1 MVATSTIEFDEFDRK
16 GRIVELTGA
25 EAVSLSGTGLLEV
38 LPVRSGHWR
47 LIPNGRVGAVRI
59 GTHSISVL
67 PHANLGLSELFFLL
81 DYAPHGAFL
90 SSSIGATE
98 TEDLWTSM
106 ARSFIS
112 LAEPELARGLLRGYR
127 RVDDA
132 LSTVRGRIRISDQIR
147 RRPGMT
153 LPLEVSY
160 SEFTPNIAE
169 NRILHTAMYRLQYLP
184 GLPDAVRRQLAQLS
198 FRLADVDILGHGQPL
213 PEWTPSR
220 LNARFHDALVLAER
234 ILRNVWLDVDP
245 LSESTTVAAFVA
257 EMPSLFESFVADV
270 LSDEIDTHGEELL
283 RDPVVYLE
291 DVGDSDAPSRHSVR
305 PDTARPG
312 AGRVDPGRAE
322 PGKGYGTVAT
332 RPVDREVTSGAGSAL
347 STAGRGSGAAARPE
361 RSRHANGRE
370 ADLISVPTGIVYT
383 RGGAPVATFAPVYPT
398 TADGELDS
406 HYRLL
411 AACTALGVKQAYLV
425 YPADRRGAA
434 PRPRR
439 IVHTDISILEFPV
452 DLADGPE
459 GARSAL
465 AELAAMARNLE
476 GGPTRPEGSVAG
488 GAAKSVTAKAA
499 PAKAE
504 AASTPANAAAVKAA
518 PEGAA
523 AKPSAAKKAAPQ
535 AQKSAPAKKTAPQQQ
550 QQSQQKRK
558 PSRRKH
564 GR

>member
-1 MVATSTIEFDEFDRK
+1 MMAPTTTVEFDEFDRT
-16 GRIVELTGA
+16 GRVVELTGA

-38 LPVRSGHWR
+38 LPARTGRWR
-47 LIPNGRVGAVRI
+47 LVPNGRVGAVRI
-59 GTHSISVL
+59 GTRSISVL

-90 SSSIGATE
+90 SSSIGASE

-112 LAEPELARGLLRGYR
+112 LVEPELARGLLRGYK

-160 SEFTPNIAE
+160 SEFTPDIPE
-169 NRILHTAMYRLQYLP
+169 NRILHTALHRLQFVP
-184 GLPDAVRRQLAQLS
+184 GLPDSVRRQLTRLA
-198 FRLADVDILGHGQPL
+198 FRLSDVEVLGHGQPL

-245 LSESTTVAAFVA
+245 LAESSTLAAFVA

-270 LSDEIDTHGEELL
+270 LAGAIDRPGEELL
-283 RDPVVYLE
+283 RDPIVYLE
-291 DVGDSDAPSRHSVR
+291 DGGDGEGTSSRHAVR
-305 PDTARPG
+305 AES
-312 AGRVDPGRAE
+312 GRVDPARADPGR
-322 PGKGYGTVAT
+322 GYGTVAM
-332 RPVDREVTSGAGSAL
+332 RPSERAATSGVRSGAGE
-347 STAGRGSGAAARPE
+347 RP
-361 RSRHANGRE
+361 RHGNGRE
-370 ADLISVPTGIVYT
+370 PDLISVPTGLVYT
-383 RGGAPVATFAPVYPT
+383 RGGQPVATFAPVYPT
-398 TADGELDS
+398 TADGERDS

-411 AACTALGVKQAYLV
+411 AACTALGVTQAFLV

-452 DLADGPE
+452 DLATGPQ
-459 GARSAL
+459 GARA
-465 AELAAMARNLE
+465 AVEELATMARNLD
-476 GGPTRPEGSVAG
+476 GGRSGAGATRVP
-488 GAAKSVTAKAA
+488 AKAKTA
-499 PAKAE
+499 PAKAT
-504 AASTPANAAAVKAA
+504 AAKATPA
-518 PEGAA
+518 
-523 AKPSAAKKAAPQ
+523 
-535 AQKSAPAKKTAPQQQ
+535 KTKQ
-550 QQSQQKRK
+550 
-558 PSRRKH
+558 SRRKH